1 MEPPPSRQNQIPTS
15 ADAAAEESPYHD
27 PDCIFCQIITT
38 YPVIDPLD
46 PSFPQSTELSPER
59 LMPPAFV
66 LLSTPHVVAFLDIYP
81 LTRGHVLVCP
91 RRHAE
96 KVGDMNPD
104 EGAEVRASHRFEG

>member
-1 MEPPPSRQNQIPTS
+1 MDPPAPRQNTTS
-15 ADAAAEESPYHD
+15 ASANATAEASPYHD
-27 PDCIFCQIITT
+27 ADCIFCQIITT

-46 PSFPQSTELSPER
+46 PTFPESRELDPEKVY
-59 LMPPAFV
+59 PSAFV

-96 KVGDMNPD
+96 KVGDMTSS
-104 EGAEVRASHRFEG
+104 EGAEVGSIP